1 MWYTDGKEKE
11 VLVYRALG
19 QVYRSGIPSKILF
32 QTVILRREN
41 MDAVLSIKLD
51 SEFKARLQKN
61 ADNEG
66 ISLGEYVRNLLK
78 EHLEGNVR
86 MDLLLQEMQGN
97 IVQLSGMLSIMQAYN
112 TSVYAVLMGRTNPTF
127 KSPEEKKE
135 AVRIRDKAKEDLKFL
150 LSVASK
156 EVVSGENVWGT
167 VKVEENE

>member
-1 MWYTDGKEKE
+1 
-11 VLVYRALG
+11 
-19 QVYRSGIPSKILF
+19 
-32 QTVILRREN
+32 

-86 MDLLLQEMQGN
+86 MDLLLQEMQEN

>member
-1 MWYTDGKEKE
+1 
-11 VLVYRALG
+11 
-19 QVYRSGIPSKILF
+19 
-32 QTVILRREN
+32 

-66 ISLGEYVRNLLK
+66 ISLGEYVRSLLK

-86 MDLLLQEMQGN
+86 MDLLLQEMQEN

-135 AVRIRDKAKEDLKFL
+135 AVRIRDKAKEDLKLL
-150 LSVASK
+150 LSTASK
-156 EVVSGENVWGT
+156 DVISGENVWGT
-167 VKVEENE
+167 VKVDENA

>member
-1 MWYTDGKEKE
+1 
-11 VLVYRALG
+11 
-19 QVYRSGIPSKILF
+19 
-32 QTVILRREN
+32 

-86 MDLLLQEMQGN
+86 MDLLLQEMQEN

-135 AVRIRDKAKEDLKFL
+135 AIRIRDKAKEDLKFL

>member
-1 MWYTDGKEKE
+1 MARE
-11 VLVYRALG
+11 VLSVR
-19 QVYRSGIPSKILF
+19 I
-32 QTVILRREN
+32 
-41 MDAVLSIKLD
+41 DAGL
-51 SEFKARLQKN
+51 KARLQKS
-61 ADNEG
+61 ADNANRSITEHVAD
-66 ISLGEYVRNLLK
+66 ILK
-78 EHLEGNVR
+78 EHLEGEVR
-86 MDLLLQEMQGN
+86 MDLLLQEMQEN

-167 VKVEENE
+167 VKVENDD